1 MELNDLA
8 SKGSTLFDDA
18 VVQPLSQFFIG
29 FTQNEWVVLFSLLGG
44 AIAFGYSVG
53 RTRVYQTTVFQNRGE
68 ALVSRVVLKDFGYPD
83 YHLMNH
89 ITLQMEDGTTQVDQI
104 LVSRFGLFV
113 IETKDYKG
121 WIFGS
126 AHQKNLD
133 SSLVQGQVQVSESY
147 TPEHAARS
155 CRARSTSFLAAW
167 CHQVGC
173 CIYWRR
179 RVQDRDSARRV

>member
-121 WIFGS
+121 WIFG
-126 AHQKNLD
+126 KFLD
-133 SSLVQGQVQVSESY
+133 MK
-147 TPEHAARS
+147 
-155 CRARSTSFLAAW
+155 
-167 CHQVGC
+167 
-173 CIYWRR
+173 
-179 RVQDRDSARRV
+179 